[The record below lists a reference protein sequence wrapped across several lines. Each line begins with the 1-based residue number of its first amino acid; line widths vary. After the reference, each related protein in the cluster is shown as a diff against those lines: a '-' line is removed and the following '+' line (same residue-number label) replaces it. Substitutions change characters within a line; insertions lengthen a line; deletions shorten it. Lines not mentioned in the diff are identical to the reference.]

1 MKPRTSSDFK
11 FRMDEDRP
19 DSIFQEEMENL
30 RLDKLNRRI
39 TFVSIFVPILMVLIM
54 TYGYLEIKK
63 KFVRSD
69 NSGAEKVQI
78 LATDLESKFSSL
90 SLKYAKLEESLNNS
104 ISPINEIFLEFEKS
118 TTGLKK
124 DLQKLDQSV
133 VDLETEKAGKK
144 ALTDLLTAVGSKL
157 GPLRADIKKNSTDRQ
172 IENEKLR
179 YSLDEIAGKAEI
191 NGNSMINFEEDIA
204 TLSSAM
210 TNNKM
215 VILGLKTDLQSYRET
230 LTQTIKQIEDTLV
243 SVRKKL
249 DEMQQVAP
257 VVQHLQPAASES
269 QPAVAAPESQSAPT
283 EGNVS
288 VQAATPPPAPPE
300 PGIIVEQD
308 IE

>member
-39 TFVSIFVPILMVLIM
+39 TFVSIFVPILMALIV

-78 LATDLESKFSSL
+78 LASDLESKFSSL
-90 SLKYAKLEESLNNS
+90 SLKFAKIEESLNNS

-124 DLQKLDQSV
+124 DLQKLDQSI
-133 VDLETEKAGKK
+133 VDLEAEKAGKK
-144 ALTDLLTAVGSKL
+144 ELTDVLTAMGSKL
-157 GPLRADIKKNSTDRQ
+157 GPLRADIKKNSTDHQ
-172 IENEKLR
+172 IEIEKLR
-179 YSLDEIAGKAEI
+179 YSLTEIAGKTQK
-191 NGNSMINFEEDIA
+191 NGNTMINFEEDIA

-249 DEMQQVAP
+249 DEMQQMTP
-257 VVQHLQPAASES
+257 VVKQLQTTTSES
-269 QPAVAAPESQSAPT
+269 ESAGTAPESQTTPSA
-283 EGNVS
+283 ENVTGE
-288 VQAATPPPAPPE
+288 AATPPTAQPE
-300 PGIIVEQD
+300 PGIIIEQD